1 MLPWTHAVALLRFG
15 FMGGG
20 ASVLTEIWQM
30 HSEWAM
36 ALLSLAVLVVFAAL
50 MVFLSLRAFA
60 RATSR

>member
-1 MLPWTHAVALLRFG
+1 MALLRFG

-36 ALLSLAVLVVFAAL
+36 ALLSLAVLVAFAAPDGL
-50 MVFLSLRAFA
+50 PGLAGVRAGDQPLIGVP
-60 RATSR
+60 